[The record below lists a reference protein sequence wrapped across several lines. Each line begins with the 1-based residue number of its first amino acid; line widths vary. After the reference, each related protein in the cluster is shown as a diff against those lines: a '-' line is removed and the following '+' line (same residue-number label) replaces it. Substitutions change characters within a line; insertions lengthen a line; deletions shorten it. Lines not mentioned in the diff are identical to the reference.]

1 MKVEETYFEV
11 VYNEYKQ
18 YENFVKEIA
27 PKIKKERE
35 DFDKYVTENLDKQE
49 ELLEKLFEL
58 NEKPVQFQNDLLK
71 LQVKLIYT
79 YEALKDTIEIPQEIK
94 TEIENFVKPKILFLI
109 DNGEAKEIDPSLNK
123 EIRDKVKAQ
132 YTEFVKTLTK

>member
-35 DFDKYVTENLDKQE
+35 EFDKYVTENLDKQE